1 MGASAVS
8 TDDSGA
14 SVTTADIYP
23 EADLQRLQSAVRVLL
38 SGLGE
43 DISRE
48 GLQDTPKVPSRRSI
62 ELLVAS
68 RSTCQTR
75 ESLCALQRVAKAWVD
90 VSSGYRQDLH
100 RLEAC
105 FLSAETLISVL
116 EQFTLFTLHG
126 LEVLYICAVCLE
138 VQFSMSQ

>member
-23 EADLQRLQSAVRVLL
+23 EADLLRLQSAVTVLL
-38 SGLGE
+38 SGVGE

-48 GLQDTPKVPSRRSI
+48 GLRDTPKVQCYRCWSCTYRAHVSM
-62 ELLVAS
+62 L
-68 RSTCQTR
+68 Q
-75 ESLCALQRVAKAWVD
+75 SLPLLQRVAKAWVD

-100 RLEAC
+100 R
-105 FLSAETLISVL
+105 
-116 EQFTLFTLHG
+116 
-126 LEVLYICAVCLE
+126 
-138 VQFSMSQ
+138 